1 MDSVSLCVF
10 FYLLFKIYR
19 VINIRIVLAGLEIW
33 TNGDPYTRVKDAGDL
48 DRFKKYRNEILT
60 KKIAHDNAHLTPHT
74 HTPRKGLTDN
84 KIEII

>member
-1 MDSVSLCVF
+1 MFLFLHFNLRFFWIQSHCVCV

-19 VINIRIVLAGLEIW
+19 VINIRILLAGLEIW

-60 KKIAHDNAHLTPHT
+60 KKIAHDNAHLL
-74 HTPRKGLTDN
+74 RLEN
-84 KIEII
+84 V

>member
-1 MDSVSLCVF
+1 MF

-60 KKIAHDNAHLTPHT
+60 KKIAHDNAHLL
-74 HTPRKGLTDN
+74 RLEN
-84 KIEII
+84 V

>member
-33 TNGDPYTRVKDAGDL
+33 TNGDKYTREKDDKDL
-48 DRFKKYRNEILT
+48 YRFKEYRNKFLT
-60 KKIAHDNAHLTPHT
+60 KKFAHDNAHLL
-74 HTPRKGLTDN
+74 RLENVYAVNVLYLFD
-84 KIEII
+84 